1 MIVTPPDK
9 TIEMPN
15 PEISLKLSG
24 EDLDWVLRAANVLSS
39 PFIAVES
46 NGSKVFV
53 KTFDSTNDAA
63 HTDSIEIAEGNGDI
77 YCMIFKT
84 ENLKVISGGY
94 SIKISSKGIANF
106 KHETANIQYWMALKM
121 FTNASQGF
129 EDQSI
134 AINPDIVAAVFE
146 LIAPDNNIKLQM
158 RTVIFGVNGTD
169 WHVKEPYLEVVAR
182 LNEPN

>member
-1 MIVTPPDK
+1 
-9 TIEMPN
+9 
-15 PEISLKLSG
+15 
-24 EDLDWVLRAANVLSS
+24 
-39 PFIAVES
+39 
-46 NGSKVFV
+46 
-53 KTFDSTNDAA
+53 
-63 HTDSIEIAEGNGDI
+63 
-77 YCMIFKT
+77 
-84 ENLKVISGGY
+84 
-94 SIKISSKGIANF
+94 
-106 KHETANIQYWMALKM
+106 MAMKM

-146 LIAPDNNIKLQM
+146 LIAPDDNIKLQM